1 MDVMDYTLSEWINL
15 LLRWAH
21 VFAAI
26 LWIGTTYFFTWLD
39 GAFSRRDDVWL
50 VHSGGFYIVKKEKL
64 VAGVAGKLHWFRW
77 EAAWTWIT
85 GVLLLVFVYDH
96 GGLLVDAGS
105 NVRPAIAAMAGFAV
119 LADKV
124 EHQELVHL
132 EQRGMPQR
140 LPGLST
146 DPGRSGIEPG

>member
-64 VAGVAGKLHWFRW
+64 VAGVAGHLLPPCNQARAR
-77 EAAWTWIT
+77 EAVDHVGRDPFET
-85 GVLLLVFVYDH
+85 VFH
-96 GGLLVDAGS
+96 HHAE
-105 NVRPAIAAMAGFAV
+105 R
-119 LADKV
+119 
-124 EHQELVHL
+124 
-132 EQRGMPQR
+132 
-140 LPGLST
+140 
-146 DPGRSGIEPG
+146 